1 MENIKELRNWI
12 DVNIK
17 SIGLKEYEMF
27 ITKQVGHCY
36 STWNNEFRDFTGLT
50 LRSYLISEKM
60 KICWD
65 YKLRNRNCSNDELMS
80 MVNYD
85 LTEKSF
91 RNHMN
96 KNRSECDSEA
106 VYLFHNTSV
115 LSEVLVRL
123 VLYLD
128 LAEPQIKEYS
138 FSIDHNVQGT
148 IYQINIVSS
157 TEKVH
162 SYNAYIN
169 LEDLSLSF
177 GGPLVE
183 DSSDIEGVG
192 RFYYGMCVYT
202 QYLDRISRVIK
213 KQFGLSLT
221 KSIKN
226 WDDFYKA
233 EFKNFLLHALLGANA
248 KQDRMLIEINR
259 KSDFILITDKKLNSI
274 KEVTINRCKDKLEN
288 MYGVTY
294 DTMLNYVHAAK
305 KPGYLNMK
313 RVLETVDNLQDE
325 KAIKLFFEL
334 TECPYLD
341 DFLFSELESD
351 LDNEAIYKLA
361 QRSKEQIIRFLIS
374 FKKEIKQYTDEDEEY
389 GEEEIHDWC
398 RNMMKKW

>member
-1 MENIKELRNWI
+1 MENINELKNWI
-12 DVNIK
+12 NANIK
-17 SIGLKEYEMF
+17 SIGLEKYEMF

-36 STWNNEFRDFTGLT
+36 STWNNEFRDLTGIT
-50 LRSYLISEKM
+50 LRNYLISEKM
-60 KICWD
+60 KICWE

-96 KNRSECDSEA
+96 KHRPKCDSEA
-106 VYLFHNTSV
+106 VCLFHNTSV

-123 VLYLD
+123 VLYLN
-128 LAEPQIKEYS
+128 LAEPQIKEHS
-138 FSIDHNVQGT
+138 FSIDHNVQDT

-177 GGPLVE
+177 DGPLVE

-192 RFYYGMCVYT
+192 RFYHGMHVYT
-202 QYLDRISRVIK
+202 QYLDRISRGVK

-221 KSIKN
+221 KSIKD
-226 WDDFYKA
+226 WDNFYKT
-233 EFKNFLLHALLGANA
+233 EFKNFLLHALLGADVR
-248 KQDRMLIEINR
+248 QDRMLIEIDR
-259 KSDFILITDKKLNSI
+259 KSDFILTTDKKLNSI
-274 KEVTINRCKDKLEN
+274 KETMINHCKDKLEN

-313 RVLETVDNLQDE
+313 RVLEKVDNLQDE
-325 KAIKLFFEL
+325 KTIKLFFEL

-341 DFLFSELESD
+341 DFLFSELD
-351 LDNEAIYKLA
+351 LDNEAIYKLS
-361 QRSKEQIIRFLIS
+361 QRSKEQIICFLIG